1 MDLVHQVAANLEI
14 DAGKAEQ
21 GIGAILMALRMNLD
35 GETFKKVKHVLPNSE
50 SLMGRAL
57 MGGARTGEMAA
68 LVGPAGLLA
77 RSRPR
82 AIRKTT
88 SRDWGAWCSSTCGP
102 LSGGR
107 SSRNSC
113 EPHRCCSRS
122 SRFAASVPP
131 PDLPQPLCHLA
142 LSRGPVGRRALGP
155 PRYRLA
161 PAAQI
166 MGERSEADRPP
177 ARVDPRRV
185 LERQGTQPSL
195 LVPIELGTVALRP
208 TFEAADPVF
217 EHGDLQWRDFAL
229 ARPAPEQRQ
238 PPAHRQRRRTP
249 VRVTGT
255 RAGAP
260 WNSAGGSAI
269 PWVRP
274 VVAAP

>member
-14 DAGKAEQ
+14 EPEKAEK

-77 RSRPR
+77 ALAAAGYQKDDIPR
-82 AIRKTT
+82 
-88 SRDWGAWCSSTCGP
+88 
-102 LSGGR
+102 
-107 SSRNSC
+107 
-113 EPHRCCSRS
+113 
-122 SRFAASVPP
+122 
-131 PDLPQPLCHLA
+131 
-142 LSRGPVGRRALGP
+142 LG
-155 PRYRLA
+155 
-161 PAAQI
+161 
-166 MGERSEADRPP
+166 
-177 ARVDPRRV
+177 RRV